1 MCEREGGGGG
11 GGGVKLALF
20 HYICVEGDR
29 DRLISEAVFMT
40 SCKSDMC
47 AHTLYK

>member
-20 HYICVEGDR
+20 HYVWRVIV
-29 DRLISEAVFMT
+29 SV
-40 SCKSDMC
+40 
-47 AHTLYK
+47 